1 MSHFSFKAKKPTGEI
16 YSGEQDVADRFELYR
31 MIRDSGGEIV
41 EFKEK
46 GGAKGLHTEINIGFL
61 QRVNMQEKI
70 NFARN
75 LGLMLSSGLSLARS
89 LSVLDRQSKNKELKK
104 VISALSE
111 EITRGSTFADA
122 LANHPKVFP
131 QLFVA
136 MVHAGEQSGTLADS
150 LKAVAAQMESTHNLE
165 RRVRGAL
172 MYPGVILSVMVVIG
186 ILMFLFVV
194 PTLTKVFKDL
204 GVELPLSTRIIV
216 GISDAVQLHG
226 LVTIAVI
233 AVVAFGIWRW
243 VKTRSGK
250 RFLHALYLKL
260 PGIGGMVQEV
270 NSARTARTLSSLIT
284 AGVEVVEAVSI
295 TGSVVQNVYF
305 KDVLK
310 KAETA
315 IKKGDLMSAVFEANS
330 KYYPVFFAEMLSV
343 GEETG
348 KIGDMLDNVSN
359 YYESDVEQKTRNM
372 SSVIE
377 PILMVVI
384 GAAVGV
390 FAVSMIQPIYSLVD
404 AVH

>member
-1 MSHFSFKAKKPTGEI
+1 
-16 YSGEQDVADRFELYR
+16 
-31 MIRDSGGEIV
+31 
-41 EFKEK
+41 
-46 GGAKGLHTEINIGFL
+46 
-61 QRVNMQEKI
+61 
-70 NFARN
+70 
-75 LGLMLSSGLSLARS
+75 
-89 LSVLDRQSKNKELKK
+89 
-104 VISALSE
+104 
-111 EITRGSTFADA
+111 
-122 LANHPKVFP
+122 
-131 QLFVA
+131 
-136 MVHAGEQSGTLADS
+136 
-150 LKAVAAQMESTHNLE
+150 
-165 RRVRGAL
+165 
-172 MYPGVILSVMVVIG
+172 
-186 ILMFLFVV
+186 
-194 PTLTKVFKDL
+194 
-204 GVELPLSTRIIV
+204 
-216 GISDAVQLHG
+216 
-226 LVTIAVI
+226 
-233 AVVAFGIWRW
+233 
-243 VKTRSGK
+243 
-250 RFLHALYLKL
+250 
-260 PGIGGMVQEV
+260 MVQEV